1 MAKKNIM
8 LSVAIAVLN
17 EEKNLD
23 ECLAAVTS
31 FVDEIVVVDGGST
44 DKTVSIAKKFTS
56 HIIKTSNPPMFHIN
70 KQKALDACSGS
81 WILQLDADE
90 RITLALQEEIL
101 HVIRLGQPNINGYF
115 IARRNYFWGHW
126 MRKGGQYPDYVMR
139 LVRRGTAHFPAKS
152 VHEQIEV
159 DGKVGYLIHPMDHM
173 SYKTK
178 EDYWRKADVYTTL
191 TAMEMHANGMSK
203 NIVTWFDYTLVK
215 PITSFISLFIRHK
228 GFLDGWQGFV
238 FAYWSALHFPIA
250 YRKYIRMQH

>member
-81 WILQLDADE
+81 WILQLDADD
-90 RITLALQEEIL
+90 TLY
-101 HVIRLGQPNINGYF
+101 R
-115 IARRNYFWGHW
+115 
-126 MRKGGQYPDYVMR
+126 
-139 LVRRGTAHFPAKS
+139 
-152 VHEQIEV
+152 
-159 DGKVGYLIHPMDHM
+159 
-173 SYKTK
+173 
-178 EDYWRKADVYTTL
+178 
-191 TAMEMHANGMSK
+191 
-203 NIVTWFDYTLVK
+203 
-215 PITSFISLFIRHK
+215 
-228 GFLDGWQGFV
+228 
-238 FAYWSALHFPIA
+238 
-250 YRKYIRMQH
+250 RKYESVFFKDGRVPDLMNMETLREQVRAIAL